1 MIEALQNVLT
11 FQSIFNVAWATL
23 FGIMIGSLPGLT
35 VTMGLALMTTMT
47 YAMDSTQA
55 ILVLLSLYVGAIY
68 GGSRTAILLNI
79 PGTPANA
86 ATALDGFPLARSGR
100 ASEALGLATTA
111 SAIGGLIGI
120 IFLATISPMLANIA
134 LSFGSFEYFWL
145 GVFGILIAGYMT
157 SADDPLKG
165 WITGFLGLFFAL
177 VGQETMHAYPR
188 FTLGIPELT
197 AGISLI
203 PAMVGAFGLSE
214 VLATMSRRR
223 AELAGGITGRVVP
236 SFGTIWRNK
245 VNIVRSGVIGTGI
258 GVIPGVGEDVGAWVS
273 YAAARQSSKSPDE
286 FGKGST
292 EGLIAAETGNNAA
305 ISGAI
310 VPALTLA
317 VPGSAPAA
325 ILLAAMY
332 IHNIRPGPFIMFE
345 NPTFVY
351 EVFWILALAS
361 LAMLVFGLLLTRP
374 LLMLLRVDR
383 EYLMPVVFILCVI
396 GPYALS
402 QRVFD
407 IYVMGFFGVLAFILR
422 QQKFPMAP
430 LILGIILGDL
440 IDQNFRRS
448 LRIADGDVLAFV
460 ERPLSAMFALLCLLT
475 FLAAIPSARRLLMW
489 PWRSGASEREAPE
502 IQKSEPVGTAGS
514 REKKEQT

>member
-1 MIEALQNVLT
+1 MLEALQNILT
-11 FQSIFNVAWATL
+11 FQSLFNVAWATL
-23 FGIMIGSLPGLT
+23 FGIVIGSLPGLT

-47 YAMDSTQA
+47 YALDSTQA

-86 ATALDGFPLARSGR
+86 ATALDGFPLAHTGR

-111 SAIGGLIGI
+111 SAVGGVIGI
-120 IFLATISPMLANIA
+120 FFLATLSPALANIA

-145 GVFGILIAGYMT
+145 GVFGIVIAGYMT

-177 VGQETMHAYPR
+177 IGLETMHAYPR
-188 FTLGIPELT
+188 FSFGVSELT
-197 AGISLI
+197 AGIALI
-203 PAMVGAFGLSE
+203 PAMVGAFGMSE
-214 VLATMSRRR
+214 VLATMSRNR
-223 AELAGGITGRVVP
+223 AQLAGRISGKVLP
-236 SFGTIWRNK
+236 SFGMLWRNK
-245 VNIVRSGVIGTGI
+245 VNIIRSGVIGTGI

-273 YAAARQSSKSPDE
+273 YAAARQSSKTPDE

-332 IHNIRPGPFIMFE
+332 IHSIRPGPFIMIE

-351 EVFWILALAS
+351 EVFWILGLAS
-361 LAMLVFGLLLTRP
+361 VAMLVFGLLLTRP
-374 LLMLLRVDR
+374 LLMLLRVPR
-383 EYLMPVVFILCVI
+383 EFLMPVVFVLCVI

-407 IYVMGFFGVLAFILR
+407 IFVMAFFGIFAFILR

-440 IDQNFRRS
+440 IDQNLRRS
-448 LRIADGDVLAFV
+448 LRIADGDPMAFI
-460 ERPLSAMFALLCLLT
+460 ERPLSLVFAVLCLLT
-475 FLAAIPSARRLLMW
+475 LLAAAPGARKVAARAF
-489 PWRSGASEREAPE
+489 PFKWRNS
-502 IQKSEPVGTAGS
+502 
-514 REKKEQT
+514 KKANTSTLSQETTENKE